1 MSDVIEVVIDTTTVE
16 VLVTETQVVEVLQG
30 SPGPG
35 VPPGGDSGY
44 ILAKASA
51 TSYDTEWIENY
62 TSTVKHLVKAAQALT
77 KGQAVYVSSAT
88 GTNMLVSKASNNTEG
103 TSSKTMGLI
112 AQTLS
117 TNGQGYLITEGLLA
131 GINTTGATAG
141 DPVWL
146 GVNGALIYGLANKPV
161 SPAHLVF
168 IGIVTR
174 VNANNGEIFV
184 RVQNGYELNE
194 IHDVQITNP
203 QVGDVLTFNG
213 SVWVN
218 QPIGT

>member
-1 MSDVIEVVIDTTTVE
+1 MSDVIEVVIEQTTVE
-16 VLVTETQVVEVLQG
+16 VPVTETQVVEVLQG

-62 TSTVKHLVKAAQALT
+62 TSSVKHVVKAAQALT

-88 GTNMLVSKASNNTEG
+88 GTNMLVSKASNNAEN
-103 TSSKTMGLI
+103 TSSKTMGLVASTVGVN
-112 AQTLS
+112 AQTF
-117 TNGQGYLITEGLLA
+117 LITEGLLA
-131 GINTTGATAG
+131 GINTTGATVG

-146 GVNGALIYGLANKPV
+146 GVDGGLLYGLANKPHY
-161 SPAHLVF
+161 PAHLVF

-184 RVQNGYELNE
+184 RVQNGFELEELHNV
-194 IHDVQITNP
+194 DITNP

-213 SVWVN
+213 SAWVN